1 MLFLSLNPV
10 RTVSNHYGNA
20 EHLVRTHLNPFLSDT
35 IIPMGRREIIGH
47 EVLGG
52 GYYGFKCP
60 SFESLFTQGLVW
72 DSSLKTAPFYKAVIF
87 NGEILAEAEPGL
99 ISTDQT

>member
-1 MLFLSLNPV
+1 M

-20 EHLVRTHLNPFLSDT
+20 GHLVRTYLNPFLSDT
-35 IIPMGRREIIGH
+35 IILMGRREKIVY

-52 GYYGFKCP
+52 GYYGFRCP
-60 SFESLFTQGLVW
+60 SFEPLFTRGLVW
-72 DSSLKTAPFYKAVIF
+72 DSSLKTAPFYKAVLF

-99 ISTDQT
+99 I